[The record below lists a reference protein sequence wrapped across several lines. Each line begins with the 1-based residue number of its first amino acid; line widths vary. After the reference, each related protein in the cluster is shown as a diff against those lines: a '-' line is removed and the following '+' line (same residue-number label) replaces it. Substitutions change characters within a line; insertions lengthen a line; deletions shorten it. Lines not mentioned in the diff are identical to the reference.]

1 MMNSRVDIGL
11 AFMDYKPLYHT
22 ALVGYEIII
31 IASLAIFYLKSNA
44 RSWNNCLIDHTIT
57 SIHDIVLAGYSFN
70 YHRIDLYHT
79 GKICSHFGANA
90 SKGKDK
96 EWKWESKQN

>member
-11 AFMDYKPLYHT
+11 AFMGYKPLYHT

-44 RSWNNCLIDHTIT
+44 RSWNNC
-57 SIHDIVLAGYSFN
+57 
-70 YHRIDLYHT
+70 
-79 GKICSHFGANA
+79 
-90 SKGKDK
+90 
-96 EWKWESKQN
+96 